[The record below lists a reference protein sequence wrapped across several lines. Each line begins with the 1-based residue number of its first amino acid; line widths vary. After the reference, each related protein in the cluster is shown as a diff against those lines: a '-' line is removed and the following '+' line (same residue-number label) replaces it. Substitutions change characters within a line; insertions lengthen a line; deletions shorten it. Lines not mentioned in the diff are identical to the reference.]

1 LLKGQVLSD
10 FFIIMKYALC
20 VEYDGTPYCGW
31 QKLSHSPSVQQAVE
45 KALST
50 VANHS
55 VDVVCAGRTDSGV
68 HGIGQVIHFE
78 SDALRDNKAW
88 LLGGNTN
95 LPFSIGFQ
103 WIKIVED
110 DFHAR
115 FSALD
120 RRYRYIILNRKIR
133 PSLLHQRV
141 TWFHSL
147 LDEEKM
153 QQAANYLIGEMDFS
167 SFRASGCQARHARRE
182 IKEITIRRKGDYIS
196 IDICANAFLHHMV
209 RNIVG
214 SLFNVGMGIKSPEW
228 FAELLEIKDRNQ
240 AGVTA
245 PACGLYFVS
254 VNYPEKYQLPEKHQ
268 PPEFIL

>member
-1 LLKGQVLSD
+1 
-10 FFIIMKYALC
+10 MKYALC

-31 QKLSHSPSVQQAVE
+31 QKLSHAPSVQEEVE
-45 KALST
+45 KSLSK

-55 VDVVCAGRTDSGV
+55 VEVVCAGRTDSGV

-78 SDALRDNKAW
+78 SDSDRNDKAW

-95 LPFSIGFQ
+95 LPFSISFQ
-103 WIKIVED
+103 WVKVVD
-110 DFHAR
+110 NDFHAR

-120 RRYRYIILNRKIR
+120 RRYRYIILNRKAR
-133 PSLLHQRV
+133 PALLHQRV
-141 TWFHSL
+141 AWFHSL
-147 LDEEKM
+147 LDERKM
-153 QQAANYLIGEMDFS
+153 QQAADNLIGEMDYS
-167 SFRASGCQARHARRE
+167 SFRASGCQARHANRE
-182 IKEITIRRKGDYIS
+182 IKEIKITRNGDYIT

-214 SLFNVGMGIKSPEW
+214 SLFDVGVGIKSPQW
-228 FAELLEIKDRNQ
+228 FVELLAIKDRTK

-254 VNYPEKYQLPEKHQ
+254 VSYPEKYQIPENNQ
-268 PPEFIL
+268 PPKFVV

>member
-1 LLKGQVLSD
+1 
-10 FFIIMKYALC
+10 MKYALC

-31 QKLSHSPSVQQAVE
+31 QKLSHAPSVQEEVE
-45 KALST
+45 KSLSK

-55 VDVVCAGRTDSGV
+55 VEVVCAGRTDSGV

-78 SDALRDNKAW
+78 SDSDRNDKAW

-95 LPFSIGFQ
+95 LPFSISFQ
-103 WIKIVED
+103 WVKVVD
-110 DFHAR
+110 NDFHAR

-120 RRYRYIILNRKIR
+120 RRYRYIILNRKAR
-133 PSLLHQRV
+133 PALLHQRV
-141 TWFHSL
+141 AWFHSL
-147 LDEEKM
+147 LDERKM
-153 QQAANYLIGEMDFS
+153 QQAADNLIGEMDYS
-167 SFRASGCQARHARRE
+167 SFRASSCQARHANRE
-182 IKEITIRRKGDYIS
+182 IKEIKITRNGDYIT

-214 SLFNVGMGIKSPEW
+214 SLFDVGLGIKSPQW
-228 FAELLEIKDRNQ
+228 FVELLAIKDRTK

-254 VNYPEKYQLPEKHQ
+254 VSYPEKYQIPKNNQ
-268 PPEFIL
+268 SPKFVV